1 MKARTVLRASLAAS
15 ALSAFFA
22 AWPARAED
30 PQDAAAPPAE
40 QKTDRPAAHAVASR
54 GPRMVVIKGTRIHL
68 GDLMPDADAATAAV
82 DLGPSPAPGGSRVVT
97 KDDIAAALDKKQIA
111 SPAGMPEA
119 VRVTRKAKHLAPADV
134 ATIVRDAMGSKEL
147 GRGVT
152 LASVRADRSF
162 DVADGWTR
170 VDVDVPRAPKKAG
183 PFNTTAIAAL
193 YVGDDV
199 IARLPV
205 PVELAVS
212 ADGATF
218 DVARGASVMLV
229 VQRTLV
235 EVRTPSFAS
244 ADADVGDLIVVQL
257 RPSGRA
263 VRARLV
269 TKDTAVAV
277 DGDR

>member
-1 MKARTVLRASLAAS
+1 MTARTAMCVWIAAS
-15 ALSAFFA
+15 ALL
-22 AWPARAED
+22 PARPSLAQDPTQDSGAPAQAE
-30 PQDAAAPPAE
+30 
-40 QKTDRPAAHAVASR
+40 RPAPRAVASPHGQR
-54 GPRMVVIKGTRIHL
+54 VVVVQGTRIHL
-68 GDLMPDADAATAAV
+68 GDLMPGADAAAAPV
-82 DLGPSPAPGGSRVVT
+82 AGGSRLVT

-111 SPAGMPEA
+111 SPAGVPDA

-134 ATIVRDAMGSKEL
+134 ATLVRDAMGSKEL

-152 LASVRADRSF
+152 LASVRPDRAF

-183 PFNTTAIAAL
+183 TFATMAIAAL
-193 YVGDDV
+193 FVGDDV

-205 PVELAVS
+205 PIELAVS

-218 DVARGASVMLV
+218 DVARGTTV
-229 VQRTLV
+229 TLV
-235 EVRTPSFAS
+235 IQRSLVEIRTPSFAT
-244 ADADVGDLIVVQL
+244 ADADIGDPIAVQL
-257 RPSGRA
+257 RPSGRV

-269 TKDTAVAV
+269 SKDTALAI